1 MPHLTQLDRGLNERF
16 AFAMSFSDLPMA
28 KDSVAAPAGAT
39 AGKSPVAEGAG
50 VGDLDADL
58 QSRLDNLRR
67 E

>member
-1 MPHLTQLDRGLNERF
+1 
-16 AFAMSFSDLPMA
+16 MSFSDLPMA